1 MAKLARL
8 AVEEQPA
15 PQYGNGEIVAND
27 LIDWMREH
35 DPEVSEAIIA
45 RKQIGVERHGQAL
58 QTNDGRNTLA
68 DLVQELLDAMIYAH
82 KGVMESETK
91 TSAWYIYSDA
101 RYNLNRVLAMIA
113 RYS

>member
-1 MAKLARL
+1 MEKLAQL

-45 RKQIGVERHGQAL
+45 RKQIGIECYGQAL
-58 QTNDGRNTLA
+58 QTNGGATWQRP
-68 DLVQELLDAMIYAH
+68 DAYITERGAH
-82 KGVMESETK
+82 EKILG
-91 TSAWYIYSDA
+91 Y
-101 RYNLNRVLAMIA
+101 
-113 RYS
+113 